1 MIKKFLKLV
10 TASFGVF
17 GISPSTAHAGVS
29 VFWDFNDVQGNDYG
43 WTTVTGTAW
52 FAGDGVGAGQA
63 DGGGIDGYFGGIN
76 TTGSTRNAH
85 DGAHVNFLYRSPA
98 INFAAVHE
106 TDPVLEFDWFGG
118 AGNQEGVADIT
129 NPARVGTGVTTGQG
143 QKGLAL
149 LNLTTGDYDAVYYDP
164 TDGNGVESFSLTQ
177 ADLTGAGVSLTDNY
191 QLDFF
196 ENDDGGWGWTRLNEV
211 RLDGAALI
219 DLPFNVNWN
228 FNDGGGGA
236 HNWKIENGFASFSAD
251 GVHASQDG
259 TNFAEDAAHAAMLFR
274 SPMIDFSGLDP
285 DQNAI
290 EVNFLGGQGNQGGA
304 PEPAGPD
311 TVVNYNGGNSDAN
324 GQKGLAFLNLT
335 TGVYDHVLYD
345 SEDGGD
351 NPESIS
357 LTQAEL
363 VAAGIDINEVYR
375 LDFFDYDDGASGWTR
390 LESLNL
396 NGSVIA
402 DPPPPPPPPSE
413 TLLAW
418 NFNDGPGGDNG
429 WTTVNG
435 TAWFAGDGVG
445 AGQADGGG
453 IDGYFGGINTTGST
467 RNAHDG
473 AHVNFLYRSPMI
485 NFATVHPIKPVL
497 EFDWFGGAGNQ
508 EGVADLA
515 NPTTVG
521 LGKTLTTDV
530 GQKGLALLNL
540 TTGDYDAVYYDPTDG
555 NGVESFSLTQADLV
569 GAGVSLADNYQLDFF
584 ENDDGGW
591 GWTRLNE
598 VRIDSTALGELAGRI
613 KITDIDYSP
622 DTNSVTLTW
631 DSREGVI
638 YIVKYSE
645 DMTDWSTDI
654 DDSVI
659 GDAGNQTTRTFNLG
673 GIGIV
678 DQRKVFFRI
687 ER

>member
-10 TASFGVF
+10 TAPLVVF
-17 GISPSTAHAGVS
+17 AVSPTTAHAEVS
-29 VFWDFNDVQGNDYG
+29 VFWDFSPGNEHG
-43 WTTVTGTAW
+43 WTTVNGTAW

-63 DGGGIDGYFGGIN
+63 DGGGIAGYFGGIN
-76 TTGSTRNAH
+76 DTGSTRNAH
-85 DGAHVNFLYRSPA
+85 DGAHVNFLYRSSM
-98 INFAAVHE
+98 INFATVHP

-118 AGNQEGVADIT
+118 AGNQEGVADIVNLT
-129 NPARVGTGVTTGQG
+129 GVGLGGTVTTGAG

-149 LNLTTGDYDAVYYDP
+149 LNLTTGAYDAIYYNG
-164 TDGNGVESFSLTQ
+164 GNGTGDSFSLTQ
-177 ADLTGAGVSLTDNY
+177 TDLTRAGVSLTDNY

-219 DLPFNVNWN
+219 DSPFNVNWD
-228 FNDGGGGA
+228 FNDGGVGD
-236 HNWKIENGFASFSAD
+236 HNWKIENGFASFSTD

-259 TNFAEDAAHAAMLFR
+259 SNFAENAAHAAMLFR
-274 SPMIDFSGLDP
+274 SPMIDFSRLDP
-285 DQNAI
+285 DQDAI
-290 EVNFLGGQGNQGGA
+290 EVNFIGGQGNQGGA
-304 PEPAGPD
+304 PKPAGPD

-324 GQKGLAFLNLT
+324 GQKGLAFFNLT
-335 TGVYDHVLYD
+335 TGIYDHVLYD

-390 LESLNL
+390 LESVNL
-396 NGSVIA
+396 NGLVIP
-402 DPPPPPPPPSE
+402 DPSPPPPPE
-413 TLLAW
+413 TVLTW
-418 NFNDGPGGDNG
+418 DFSPGNEHG

-445 AGQADGGG
+445 AGQKVGGG
-453 IDGYFGGINTTGST
+453 IDGYFGGINTGGAT

-473 AHVNFLYRSPMI
+473 AHVNFIFRSPTI
-485 NFATVHPIKPVL
+485 NFATVSATDPVL

-508 EGVADLA
+508 EGIADIA
-515 NPTTVG
+515 NPAGVGTGDTTIS
-521 LGKTLTTDV
+521 
-530 GQKGLALLNL
+530 GQKGLALLNK
-540 TTGDYDAVYYDPTDG
+540 TTGAYDAIVYNGG
-555 NGVESFSLTQADLV
+555 NGNSDSFSFTQADLV
-569 GAGVSLADNYQLDFF
+569 GAGVSLTDDYQLDFF

-598 VRIDSTALGELAGRI
+598 VRLDSAALGESNDRI

-631 DSREGVI
+631 DSREGVA
-638 YIVKYSE
+638 YVVNYSQ
-645 DMTDWSTDI
+645 DMTDWSADI

-659 GDAGNQTTRTFNLG
+659 GDVGNQTTRTFELG
-673 GIGIV
+673 PFGIV
-678 DQRKVFFRI
+678 DQKKIFFRVD
-687 ER
+687 R

>member
-10 TASFGVF
+10 TASLVVF
-17 GISPSTAHAGVS
+17 AISPTTAHAEVS
-29 VFWDFNDVQGNDYG
+29 VFWDFSPGNGHG
-43 WTTVTGTAW
+43 WTTVNGTAW
-52 FAGDGVGAGQA
+52 FADDGVGAGQA
-63 DGGGIDGYFGGIN
+63 TGGGIDGYFGGIN

-85 DGAHVNFLYRSPA
+85 DGAHVNFLYRSST
-98 INFAAVHE
+98 INFATVHP

-118 AGNQEGVADIT
+118 AGNQEGAADIA
-129 NPARVGTGVTTGQG
+129 NPTAEGFEGTVTTGAG

-149 LNLTTGDYDAVYYDP
+149 LNLTTGDYDAIYYDP
-164 TDGNGVESFSLTQ
+164 TNGNGTESFSLTQ

-219 DLPFNVNWN
+219 DMPFNVNWD
-228 FNDGGGGA
+228 FNDGERGD
-236 HNWKIENGFASFSAD
+236 HNWKIENGFASFSTD

-259 TNFAEDAAHAAMLFR
+259 SNFSENAAHAAMLFR
-274 SPMIDFSGLDP
+274 SPMIDFSRLDP
-285 DQNAI
+285 DQDAI
-290 EVNFLGGQGNQGGA
+290 EVNFIGGQGNQGGA

-311 TVVNYNGGNSDAN
+311 TIFNYNGGNSDAN
-324 GQKGLAFLNLT
+324 GQKGLAFFNLT
-335 TGVYDHVLYD
+335 TGIYDHVLYD
-345 SEDGGD
+345 SENGGN

-363 VAAGIDINEVYR
+363 VAAGIDIDEVYR

-390 LESLNL
+390 LESVNL
-396 NGSVIA
+396 NGLVIP

-413 TLLAW
+413 TVLTW
-418 NFNDGPGGDNG
+418 DFSPGKEHG

-453 IDGYFGGINTTGST
+453 IAGYFGGVNASGAT

-473 AHVNFLYRSPMI
+473 AHVNFLFRSPTI
-485 NFATVHPIKPVL
+485 NFATVHPTDPVL
-497 EFDWFGGAGNQ
+497 EFDWFGGAGNP
-508 EGVADLA
+508 GGAADIA
-515 NPTTVG
+515 NPTAVG
-521 LGKTLTTDV
+521 LGGTVTTDV

-540 TTGDYDAVYYDPTDG
+540 TTGDYDAIYYDPTNG
-555 NGVESFSLTQADLV
+555 NGTESFSLTQADLT
-569 GAGVSLADNYQLDFF
+569 GAGVSLTDDYQLDFF
-584 ENDDGGW
+584 DNDDGGW

-598 VRIDSTALGELAGRI
+598 VRLDSTALGESTGRI
-613 KITDIDYSP
+613 EITDIDYSP

-631 DSREGVI
+631 DSREGVT
-638 YIVKYSE
+638 YVVNYSK
-645 DMTDWSTDI
+645 DMTDWSADI

-659 GDAGNQTTRTFNLG
+659 GDVGNQTTRTFELRG
-673 GIGIV
+673 LGIV
-678 DQRKVFFRI
+678 DQRKIFFRVD
-687 ER
+687 R